1 MSLEGGREGGWEGGR
16 EIGEGGRETVIH
28 MLIGMF
34 NSTPMAQH
42 I

>member
-1 MSLEGGREGGWEGGR
+1 MGGREGDR
-16 EIGEGGRETVIH
+16 GGRETVIH

-34 NSTPMAQH
+34 NSNPMAQT